1 MPNTKNPANRMVVKS
16 NELIQKS
23 RFSLSL
29 QQQRIVLFLI
39 SLISEGDQEFREY
52 QFTISDFLK
61 LCGMQTNN
69 GQNYQYVKDALQ
81 ALSNKSMWLEKDG
94 VETLVRWLE
103 SPKINRTTHQISVRL
118 DRALMPY
125 LLQLKQNFTQYEL
138 RWTLKFDSKYSNR
151 LYELL
156 KSVYFNSLEPYSYT
170 FDLAHL
176 RQQIDAAKYKAWQ
189 DFKARALEPAIK
201 EINEY
206 SDLNVSYEAKKTG
219 RAVTRIKFTMET
231 KDALTRIQMCCDS
244 KSAAAGVLPDV
255 PIVSETEDGFEPI

>member
-1 MPNTKNPANRMVVKS
+1 MPSAKNPANRMVVKS

-61 LCGMQTNN
+61 LCGMQMNN

-81 ALSNKSMWLEKDG
+81 ALSNKSMWLEIDG
-94 VETLVRWLE
+94 VDTLVRWLE

-156 KSVYFNSLEPYSYT
+156 KSVYYNSLEPYSYT
-170 FDLAHL
+170 FDLALL
-176 RQQIDAAKYKAWQ
+176 RQQIDAAKYKTWQ
-189 DFKARALEPAIK
+189 DFKARALEPAIA
-201 EINEY
+201 EINKF
-206 SDLNVSYEAKKTG
+206 SDLNVTYEAKKTG
-219 RAVTRIKFTMET
+219 RAVTKIKFTMET
-231 KDALTRIQMCCDS
+231 KDALTRIRMSCE
-244 KSAAAGVLPDV
+244 GETTETELLPDEQK
-255 PIVSETEDGFEPI
+255 PSETMDGFEPI